1 MTNQNMDTLL
11 KKYVWYTFFVLAV
24 TIACALLIL
33 SGGDLQYM
41 TAFFHLFARY
51 DLPGAMLL
59 IAVLFSSLFLASKLN
74 GSQVENILSFFQR
87 YPFRISMIVT
97 MVMALGAVFVYHK
110 HPLSMD
116 EYLPYF
122 QSRIFAEGKLWGQFP
137 TELVPWLLQPHFF
150 SVFSPETGRVVSD
163 YWPGFALLLTP
174 FTKLNLPW
182 LLNPVLS
189 GGTLLLFYY
198 YIKKIL
204 PDTSSGAWGVLLT
217 ISSSVFWVN
226 GISFYSMSA
235 HLFLNLVY
243 ATLLLEPTLKR
254 IFMAGIVGSFA
265 LVLHNPVPH
274 ICFALP
280 WIAWLGFN
288 KQGMKNIGAL
298 IAGYLPLSLLLG
310 FGWVW
315 LKLEIAKGGPGIM
328 VQGLEFVHNAAQSS
342 IHASNP
348 KDPNVF
354 TLFIVKILG
363 VFDTAFKIPDAQ
375 LLWARLLGWLKL
387 FAWALP
393 GLPILAI
400 LGLHHIKRNTHLK
413 LWAWSA
419 VVTLSVFIFI
429 PFSQGHGW
437 GFRYFH
443 SVWLSLPLLGAAFL
457 SSDSIRNT
465 DQLKKMICVISLLA
479 LIFST
484 GLRFYQVHQFIGQ
497 HLSKLPVIEKSNDT
511 IVIVNTIQGYYTQ
524 DLIQND
530 PFLRESKMILRSAG
544 QKKDLEM
551 MKEKFPGARKMKNN
565 VSYTVW
571 EIKKKDW
578 IKSMKELK

>member
-1 MTNQNMDTLL
+1 MDTLQ
-11 KKYVWYTFFVLAV
+11 KRYFWYTFFILAV

-33 SGGDLQYM
+33 SGEDLQYM

-59 IAVLFSSLFLASKLN
+59 IAVLCTGLILSPKLT
-74 GSQVENILSFFQR
+74 GFQVEKVLSFFQK
-87 YPFRISMIVT
+87 YPFRISLIAIL
-97 MVMALGAVFVYHK
+97 VMALCAVFIYHR
-110 HPLSMD
+110 HPLCMD

-122 QSRIFAEGKLWGQFP
+122 QSRIFAEGKFWGQFP

-189 GGTLLLFYY
+189 GVTLLLFYY
-198 YIKKIL
+198 YIEKIL
-204 PDTSSGAWGVLLT
+204 PGPFSGAWGILLT

-235 HLFLNLVY
+235 HLFFNLVY

-288 KQGMKNIGAL
+288 KRGVENIGAL
-298 IAGYLPLSLLLG
+298 IAGYLPLALLLG
-310 FGWVW
+310 VGWVW
-315 LKLEIAKGGPGIM
+315 LKMEIAKGGPGIL
-328 VQGLEFVHNAAQSS
+328 VQGTELVQNTAQNL
-342 IHASNP
+342 INTNP
-348 KDPNVF
+348 KETNGL
-354 TLFIVKILG
+354 TLFSDKILG
-363 VFDTAFKIPDAQ
+363 IFGSAFKIPDSK

-387 FAWALP
+387 FGWSLP
-393 GLPILAI
+393 GLPVLSV
-400 LGLHHIKRNTHLK
+400 LGMRHIKGNTHLK

-419 VVTLSVFIFI
+419 ALTLGIFIFV
-429 PFSQGHGW
+429 PFTQGHGW

-443 SVWLSLPLLGAAFL
+443 SAWFALPLLATAFL
-457 SSDSIRNT
+457 TAPS
-465 DQLKKMICVISLLA
+465 LKNAQDWKKLICVISLST

-484 GLRFYQVHQFIGQ
+484 GLRFYQVHEFISQ
-497 HLSKLPVIEKSNDT
+497 HLSQLPVVEKKNKE
-511 IVIVNTIQGYYTQ
+511 IICIMNTGLGYYIQ

-530 PFLRESKMILRSAG
+530 PFLRDSDLTLRSLG
-544 QKKDLEM
+544 RKKDLTM
-551 MKEKFPGARKMKNN
+551 MRKKFPKAEMIETSQLYK
-565 VSYTVW
+565 VW
-571 EIKKKDW
+571 EIKNSKGTTN
-578 IKSMKELK
+578 